1 MVAAANSIST
11 SSTAAKAGAN
21 SGADTKAGAT
31 SGSDEFTQLLGALLG
46 NDQASA
52 SGATSSADVTGTS
65 PTNQAKD
72 DAEDESSD
80 SNLNAVPDVR
90 QWLLTPQP
98 TPPATP
104 AVAATTDDTNDC
116 VDALTPAS
124 NASANALLAQSL
136 KRLGNSKNAPASSD
150 KQIENGTASASSTD
164 ATSSSSLLD
173 SMLKQP
179 QESFNQ
185 ALSAVMDKNTG
196 GSQNNDATTKIPD
209 AVQAMANVQ
218 TNNANATSDSP
229 AAQFQVHSRVGSHE
243 WTRDVGDRLSM
254 MVSNKVHSASLQ
266 LNPDNLGPVQ
276 VKIDVDNNQA
286 SVWFTADHPDT
297 RTALEQSLP
306 RLREMFAS
314 QGMSLMDAG
323 VFSQQSQQ
331 QQSQFRS
338 DPSYASNSGIIDLSN
353 EATGTQQVLK
363 IGLLDTYA

>member
-11 SSTAAKAGAN
+11 SSAAAKAGAN
-21 SGADTKAGAT
+21 SGVDAKGSAAD
-31 SGSDEFTQLLGALLG
+31 GSDEFTQLLGALLG
-46 NDQASA
+46 NDQADTTA
-52 SGATSSADVTGTS
+52 ATQSGVAGAQAGQSKED
-65 PTNQAKD
+65 AKD
-72 DAEDESSD
+72 DDIKD
-80 SNLNAVPDVR
+80 VPDVR
-90 QWLLTPQP
+90 QWLLMPQP
-98 TPPATP
+98 AIPATP
-104 AVAATTDDTNDC
+104 AMTPVTEQANDC

-124 NASANALLAQSL
+124 NASANALLVQSL
-136 KRLGNSKNAPASSD
+136 KRLGTTKNAQASSD
-150 KQIENGTASASSTD
+150 TQVEGSAASALSSDASST
-164 ATSSSSLLD
+164 SLLD

-179 QESFNQ
+179 KEGFNQ
-185 ALSAVMDKNTG
+185 ALAAVTDK
-196 GSQNNDATTKIPD
+196 GSNSSSNNDPATKLPD
-209 AVQAMANVQ
+209 TLQMMANAQ
-218 TNNANATSDSP
+218 TNNTSSTTDTP
-229 AAQFQVHSRVGSHE
+229 AAQFQIHSRVGSHE

-276 VKIDVDNNQA
+276 VKIDVNDSQA

-331 QQSQFRS
+331 QQSQFKS
-338 DPSYASNSGIIDLSN
+338 DPSYASQSGITDMSN
-353 EATGTQQVLK
+353 EVTTTQQVLK